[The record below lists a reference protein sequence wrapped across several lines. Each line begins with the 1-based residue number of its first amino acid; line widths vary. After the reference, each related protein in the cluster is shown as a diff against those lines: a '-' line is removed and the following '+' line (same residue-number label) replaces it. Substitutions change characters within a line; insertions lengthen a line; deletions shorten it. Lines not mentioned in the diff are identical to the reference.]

1 MSTSYLTDTY
11 LGAPADLGPV
21 ETGSAGNLPSLA
33 GDPNQP
39 IPANADELV
48 RLPGGIV
55 LPKKTLI
62 LIVGVIL
69 VVAAAVWYLKTR
81 KKD

>member
-1 MSTSYLTDTY
+1 MSTSYLNDTY

-39 IPANADELV
+39 IPAGADEMV

-62 LIVGVIL
+62 IIVGVIL
-69 VVAAAVWYLKTR
+69 VIAAVWYLKTR

>member
-1 MSTSYLTDTY
+1 MSTSYLNDTF

-21 ETGSAGNLPSLA
+21 EIGSAANLPSLA

-39 IPANADELV
+39 IPADDNV

-55 LPKKTLI
+55 VPKKTFVL
-62 LIVGVIL
+62 LVCAL
-69 VVAAAVWYLKTR
+69 VVVVGIVWYLKTR

>member
-1 MSTSYLTDTY
+1 MSTSYLNDTY

-21 ETGSAGNLPSLA
+21 EVGSAGNLPSLA
-33 GDPNQP
+33 GDPNL
-39 IPANADELV
+39 PAAPSDDNV

-55 LPKKTLI
+55 IPKKTFAILVGA
-62 LIVGVIL
+62 LIVVAVI
-69 VVAAAVWYLKTR
+69 WYMKTR

>member
-1 MSTSYLTDTY
+1 MSTSYLNDTY

-21 ETGSAGNLPSLA
+21 EVGSASNLPSLA
-33 GDPNQP
+33 GDPSQP
-39 IPANADELV
+39 PTPADDMV

-55 LPKKTLI
+55 IPKKTFAI
-62 LIVGVIL
+62 IVGALIVVGII
-69 VVAAAVWYLKTR
+69 WYLKTR